1 MGRSC
6 KRKKMGKEEN
16 RLHALQFLELM
27 LQLPADPKPKDAHP
41 TGHSISGP
49 RLKSQIQY

>member
-6 KRKKMGKEEN
+6 EKKKMEKEEN
-16 RLHALQFLELM
+16 RIHALQFLELM
-27 LQLPADPKPKDAHP
+27 LQLSADPKHKDAHP

-49 RLKSQIQY
+49 RLKSQIQS